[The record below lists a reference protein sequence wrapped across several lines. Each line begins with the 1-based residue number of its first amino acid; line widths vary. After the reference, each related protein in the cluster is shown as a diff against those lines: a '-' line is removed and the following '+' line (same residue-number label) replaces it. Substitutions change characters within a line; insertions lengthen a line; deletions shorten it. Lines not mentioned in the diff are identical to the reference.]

1 MKPYTPNS
9 PRLSIA
15 IAAATVSIATMVT
28 LIGLPMA
35 FEAGVTPADEAQ
47 YTTKAFIANARQDVH
62 VAGEL
67 MAAATTVP
75 ARATV
80 R

>member
-1 MKPYTPNS
+1 MNAYTPNT
-9 PRLSIA
+9 PRLALA

-35 FEAGVTPADEAQ
+35 FEAGVTHNAAAR
-47 YTTKAFIANARQDVH
+47 YTTRAFIANARRDVR

-67 MAAATTVP
+67 VAAATTVP
-75 ARATV
+75 PRTTV

>member
-1 MKPYTPNS
+1 MKPYTPNT
-9 PRLSIA
+9 PRFAIT
-15 IAAATVSIATMVT
+15 IAAASVSIATMVT

-35 FEAGVTPADEAQ
+35 LEDNATA
-47 YTTKAFIANARQDVH
+47 KAHYSTRTFITNARHDVR

-75 ARATV
+75 PATAR
-80 R
+80 

>member
-1 MKPYTPNS
+1 MKPYLPNTP
-9 PRLSIA
+9 RFAIA

-35 FEAGVTPADEAQ
+35 FEAGVTPAADAQ
-47 YTTKAFIANARQDVH
+47 YTTKAFIANARRDVRI
-62 VAGEL
+62 AGEM

-75 ARATV
+75 ARVTV

>member
-1 MKPYTPNS
+1 MKPYTPNT
-9 PRLSIA
+9 PRFA
-15 IAAATVSIATMVT
+15 ITVAAATVSIATMVT

-35 FEAGVTPADEAQ
+35 LEDGVAATSQ
-47 YTTKAFIANARQDVH
+47 YSTRTFLANARRDVR

-75 ARATV
+75 SATT

>member
-1 MKPYTPNS
+1 MKPYTLNT
-9 PRLSIA
+9 PRFALA
-15 IAAATVSIATMVT
+15 AAAATISIATMVT

-35 FEAGVTPADEAQ
+35 HEGGARPSAEAR
-47 YTTKAFIANARQDVH
+47 YTTRTFIANARNDVRI
-62 VAGEL
+62 AGEM

-75 ARATV
+75 VPSV

>member
-1 MKPYTPNS
+1 MKPYTPNT
-9 PRLSIA
+9 PRLAIA

-35 FEAGVTPADEAQ
+35 FEAGVTPSADAQ
-47 YTTKAFIANARQDVH
+47 YTTKAFIANARRDVG
-62 VAGEL
+62 VAGEM

-75 ARATV
+75 PRSTV

>member
-1 MKPYTPNS
+1 MKPYTPNT
-9 PRLSIA
+9 PRFAIT

-35 FEAGVTPADEAQ
+35 LEDNVAA
-47 YTTKAFIANARQDVH
+47 KAHYSTRSFIASARRDVR

-67 MAAATTVP
+67 IAAATTVP
-75 ARATV
+75 PAAAR
-80 R
+80 

>member
-1 MKPYTPNS
+1 MKPYTPNT
-9 PRLSIA
+9 PRLAIA

-35 FEAGVTPADEAQ
+35 FEAGVTPAAEAQ
-47 YTTKAFIANARQDVH
+47 YTTKAFIANARRDVR

-75 ARATV
+75 PRVTV